1 MTPKEEAEILWRQFT
16 RVPLKKTQLWIGH
29 CTRCAFKVSGRTGD
43 PALTEALCDHID
55 YVHEPAEQAA

>member
-1 MTPKEEAEILWRQFT
+1 MSRTNWTIAPVPPVLRQT
-16 RVPLKKTQLWIGH
+16 HLWIGH